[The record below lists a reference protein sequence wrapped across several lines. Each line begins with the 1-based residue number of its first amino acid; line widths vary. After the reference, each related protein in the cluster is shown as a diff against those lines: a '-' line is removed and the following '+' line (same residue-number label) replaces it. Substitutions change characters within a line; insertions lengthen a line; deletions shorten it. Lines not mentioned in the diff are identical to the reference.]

1 MGGAIGKLVDRRGE
15 NVLGKGRHHAAGI
28 RKFKFKF
35 KFKLKFELIK
45 LEFKF
50 QLKFQLKFKCKLK
63 SKFKSKFKFKFKFK
77 FELKFSEL
85 DPSSNSVTSGFYRR
99 QKGVK

>member
-1 MGGAIGKLVDRRGE
+1 MGDAIGKLVRGE

-45 LEFKF
+45 LEFT
-50 QLKFQLKFKCKLK
+50 Q
-63 SKFKSKFKFKFKFK
+63 KFKSKFKSKFKFK